1 MDTPE
6 LPDGWRWRPGRAGPD
21 YWQAERLA
29 DSMVT
34 GCGYN
39 ASYCAS
45 TARMLDVSAP
55 VRERAAMPLLPAVG
69 FPQDV
74 LDAGFVPC
82 SDHPHWLTLPG
93 VHPGLTI
100 TGKDEAETTTRA
112 RRYLHEVKLAA
123 LERAKKPEPKKS
135 RPRAKQV
142 KQVAKA
148 APKPA
153 PAPLAA
159 QELAQMGFDL

>member
-1 MDTPE
+1 MPE
-6 LPDGWRWRPGRAGPD
+6 QLPDGWRWRAGRAGPD

-55 VRERAAMPLLPAVG
+55 VRERCAMPVLPAVG

-82 SDHPHWLTLPG
+82 EGHPHWLTLPG

-100 TGKDEAETTTRA
+100 TGRDYAETTTRA
-112 RRYLHEVKLAA
+112 RRYLVEVKLAA
-123 LERAKKPEPKKS
+123 LERAKKSEPKK
-135 RPRAKQV
+135 
-142 KQVAKA
+142 VAKA
-148 APKPA
+148 RTHKGAKAQKPA
-153 PAPLAA
+153 PAPVAA
-159 QELAQMGFDL
+159 PVPAQLGLEL